1 MFILYTAFKS
11 LFLFQDE
18 IGHHVYSKMADDLQ
32 VAAQIRKKEGKKKK
46 VNKTK
51 KAAAIVE
58 SAA

>member
-1 MFILYTAFKS
+1 MMIRAIM
-11 LFLFQDE
+11 QDE